1 VVATLFVFGLKR
13 GVGAETISKF
23 FSRLRLGEHVGC
35 SPSALRQVMR
45 TLERRL
51 LETADDWEQAGIA
64 HGEIRPVIGAVD
76 ETFLQWMML
85 VFMEGWIQPPTQP
98 VHGLFIDGR
107 DRVGSQL

>member
-1 VVATLFVFGLKR
+1 
-13 GVGAETISKF
+13 
-23 FSRLRLGEHVGC
+23 
-35 SPSALRQVMR
+35 MR